1 MWNGGFNYHMPLV
14 YPDWGFANLVYLMR
28 LRSNFFFDYTQVRS
42 RQGRTAGLRS
52 TGAELYFDTKW
63 WNQLPVSFGVRYSY
77 LLDLSFAPDNR
88 RHRFEVVVPVNLIP
102 F

>member
-1 MWNGGFNYHMPLV
+1 MPLV

-28 LRSNFFFDYTQVRS
+28 LRSAFFFDYSQVRS
-42 RQGRTAGLRS
+42 RLGQTTSLRS

-77 LLDLSFAPDNR
+77 LLDAQLAPSNR
-88 RHRFEVVVPVNLIP
+88 RHRFEFIIPIDLIP